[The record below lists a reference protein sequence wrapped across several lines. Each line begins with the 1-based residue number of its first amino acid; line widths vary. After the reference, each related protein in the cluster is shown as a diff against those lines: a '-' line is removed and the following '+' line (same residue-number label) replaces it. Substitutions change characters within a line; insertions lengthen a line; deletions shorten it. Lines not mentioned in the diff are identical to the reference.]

1 MNALLAIIRLLRLP
15 NLVIVFLTQ
24 CIPYWLVLR
33 PAILRAGGIP
43 VLTPN
48 TFGLI
53 ALATVLT
60 TLAGYLLND
69 YYDRNIDAIN
79 KPRRVVWG
87 KYLPASIGLLSY
99 ASVLALVHILAFYI
113 DFTLRPHSHWPL
125 LVFPGVS
132 FMLFLYAWQLK
143 CTAIIGNLLVSI
155 LCALVPII
163 LLLPEDRPIWLSSF
177 QQPERMQEA
186 VSLVYL
192 YALFAFV
199 TNLMREQVKDLE
211 DFMGDSACGCNTLA
225 VMRGPRFAKKP
236 AAFTGLTAVILITI
250 LLFFWQQTGAPL
262 YQIIAGGLLLLL
274 PSLIA
279 TVLVFRATGPK
290 DFSTASLYVKIV
302 MFAGLFLL
310 LRSIPANIG
319 LLGY

>member
-24 CIPYWLVLR
+24 LIPYWWVLR

-43 VLTPN
+43 VLN
-48 TFGLI
+48 QKTFGLI

-79 KPRRVVWG
+79 KPKRVVWG
-87 KYLPASIGLLSY
+87 KYLPASLGLLSY
-99 ASVLALVHILAFYI
+99 ASVLAVVHILAFYI
-113 DFTLRPHSHWPL
+113 DFTLHPRSHWPL

-132 FMLFLYAWQLK
+132 FLLFLYAWQLK
-143 CTAIIGNLLVSI
+143 CTAILGNLLVSF
-155 LCALVPII
+155 LCALVPVI
-163 LLLPEDRPIWLSSF
+163 LLIPEDRPIWLSSF
-177 QQPERMQEA
+177 QQPEHMQEA

-236 AAFTGLTAVILITI
+236 AAFTGLIAVILIII

-262 YQIIAGGLLLLL
+262 YQILAGFLGLLLPALV
-274 PSLIA
+274 A
-279 TVLVFRATGPK
+279 TIKVFRANSAK
-290 DFSTASLYVKIV
+290 DFTQASLYIKIV

-310 LRSIPANIG
+310 LRFYPEKIG
-319 LLGY
+319 VMGF

>member
-143 CTAIIGNLLVSI
+143 CTAIIGNLLVSV

-262 YQIIAGGLLLLL
+262 YQIIAGTLLLLL
-274 PSLIA
+274 PSLTA